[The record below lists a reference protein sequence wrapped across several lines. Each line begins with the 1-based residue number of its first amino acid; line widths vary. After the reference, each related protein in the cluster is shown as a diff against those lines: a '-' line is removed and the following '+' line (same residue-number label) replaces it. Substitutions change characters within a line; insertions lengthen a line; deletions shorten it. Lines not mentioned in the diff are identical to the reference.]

1 MSPETGTNA
10 NAKKSIVFIE
20 PAGAAANVFEN
31 YMKLPLTGTLY
42 LGTILHNAG
51 YDVRIYNESVIAD
64 RIDPFTISAD
74 VYCISSLTTS
84 SVRAK
89 ALANQIRRIYPES
102 RIIIGG
108 IHASLLPEDFED
120 VADCIVQ
127 GESEKNIVDIIEGK
141 CAPLSGKIVQG
152 QAIDDIEQL
161 PLINY
166 GLIQGVDSMDIIP
179 IMTSRG
185 CPFDCNFCTVTKIFG
200 KKFRMQSPRRI
211 IAEVKHALTFFKT
224 RGIFFYDDNF
234 TANQRRIDELCDMI
248 IAGDLDIAWTAQVR
262 QDIASN
268 PALLRKMAKAGCRIV
283 FIGFE
288 SINDAT
294 LAAMHKSQTRK
305 DIEVSIRVIQ
315 QAGINV
321 HGMFIFGDDNDTV
334 ESLRETATFAIN
346 QHIDTVQFMILTP
359 FPGTPVYDKL
369 AAEKR
374 LFHRRWEYYN
384 GMFIVFQPKTMT
396 ASRLQHEMM
405 AAYRKFYSLQHL
417 FLEGLKLAFNVVI
430 DALVWDFSRA
440 FRFSFETLLLKG
452 GFKFLISRF
461 ANTYGSYFKFLDEI
475 DLPDAGKNKAA

>member
-1 MSPETGTNA
+1 MSA
-10 NAKKSIVFIE
+10 NSVKDAKAKKSIVFIE
-20 PAGAAANVFEN
+20 PAGAASNVFEN

-51 YDVRIYNESVIAD
+51 YNVRIFNESVLAE

-108 IHASLLPEDFED
+108 IHASLLPKDFAE

-127 GESEKNIVDIIEGK
+127 GEAEKNIIDIIEGNYQ
-141 CAPLSGKIVQG
+141 AGAGKIVQG
-152 QAIDDIEQL
+152 QAIDDVEQL
-161 PLINY
+161 PFINY
-166 GLIQGVDSMDIIP
+166 ALIQGVDSMDIIP

-200 KKFRMQSPRRI
+200 KKFRMQSPQRI

-224 RGIFFYDDNF
+224 RSIFFYDDNF
-234 TANQRRIDELCDMI
+234 TANQRRIDELCDSI
-248 IAGDLDIAWTAQVR
+248 IAEDLDIAWTAQVR
-262 QDIASN
+262 QDIANS
-268 PALLRKMAKAGCRIV
+268 PVLLRKMAKAGCRIMFV
-283 FIGFE
+283 GFE

-294 LAAMHKSQTRK
+294 LKAMHKSQTRK
-305 DIEVSIRVIQ
+305 DIEVSIHVIQ
-315 QAGINV
+315 QAGINI

-334 ESLRETATFAIN
+334 ESLRQTVDFAIN

-369 AAEKR
+369 FAEKR
-374 LFHRRWEYYN
+374 LFHQRWEYYN

-396 ASRLQHEMM
+396 ASRLQQEMLLS
-405 AAYRKFYSLQHL
+405 YRKFYSLHHL
-417 FLEGLKLAFNVVI
+417 SLEGLKLLFNVLI

-452 GFKFLISRF
+452 GFKFLVSRF
-461 ANTYGSYFKFLDEI
+461 ANTYDSYFKFLDEI
-475 DLPDAGKNKAA
+475 DMPAGHKKEA